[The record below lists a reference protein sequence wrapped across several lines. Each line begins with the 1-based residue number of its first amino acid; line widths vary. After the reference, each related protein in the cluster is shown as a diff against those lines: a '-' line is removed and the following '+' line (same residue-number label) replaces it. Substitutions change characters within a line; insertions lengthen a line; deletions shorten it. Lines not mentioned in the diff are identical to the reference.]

1 MATKSTEPAVES
13 TSGTATAKPAN
24 PNKLVYVYDTNSKQK
39 LPYPVPTSWLD
50 GRFPHLKEQP
60 SKKAGN

>member
-1 MATKSTEPAVES
+1 MATKSTEPAAES
-13 TSGTATAKPAN
+13 TSDTATASDSYER
-24 PNKLVYVYDTNSKQK
+24 VYVYDTNTKQK
-39 LPYPVPTSWLD
+39 LSHPVPRTWLD

>member
-1 MATKSTEPAVES
+1 MATSNEPAQTV
-13 TSGTATAKPAN
+13 TPATQPTDAQKR
-24 PNKLVYVYDTNSKQK
+24 VFVYDTNTKQK

-60 SKKAGN
+60 SKKEGK

>member
-1 MATKSTEPAVES
+1 MATKSTEPAAES
-13 TSGTATAKPAN
+13 TSDAATAPPTD
-24 PNKLVYVYDTNSKQK
+24 PNKRVFVYDTNSKQK
-39 LPYPVPTSWLD
+39 LRYPVPTSWLD